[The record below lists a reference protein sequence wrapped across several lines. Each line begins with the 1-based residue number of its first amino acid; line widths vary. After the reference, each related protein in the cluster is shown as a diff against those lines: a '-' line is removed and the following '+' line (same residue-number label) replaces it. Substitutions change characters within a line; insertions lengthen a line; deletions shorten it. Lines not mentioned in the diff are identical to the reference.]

1 MRVKIVFSYLLM
13 ITLAII
19 SAFSEMSHGSAL
31 NLTVATSKPAYNIL
45 EKALITGNLTLD
57 GSPVSDALVAVEI
70 DNPKNEIFAIRTLGT
85 GSNITGPWNVEILEL
100 IPCDSTGKSKYIFP
114 PGGNAGFK
122 ITVKNNMANS
132 YNVIISLSLFYA
144 NSAPFATFIPFTGS
158 LDPGQTITIINWPIP
173 IPSNAVVGEAMVF
186 ANAYDKLPKE
196 GGFPYC
202 LEKSAIF
209 NITSGGSGSSIDKDL
224 VAEEKPPEGSY
235 SLTIAFPSLT
245 TPLGNYTIYA
255 LTYHSPQVAS
265 NKITFELELTGDL
278 YPDGKIDM
286 RDIAIVAKAFGTVPG
301 EPNWNPKAD
310 LNSDNKVDMKDI
322 AIVAKLFGMHE

>member
-1 MRVKIVFSYLLM
+1 M

-19 SAFSEMSHGSAL
+19 LAFSGMAHGSTL
-31 NLTVATSKPAYNIL
+31 NLTVATNKQTYNSL
-45 EKALITGNLTLD
+45 EKVLITGNVTVD

-70 DNPKNEIFAIRTLGT
+70 DDPKNQPFAARTLST
-85 GSNITGPWNVEILEL
+85 GPNDTGPWNVEISE
-100 IPCDSTGKSKYIFP
+100 IIICDRNGNPKYVFP
-114 PGGNAGFK
+114 RGEYLGYK
-122 ITVKNNMANS
+122 ITVKNNMAS
-132 YNVIISLSLFYA
+132 SCSVIITLTLFYA
-144 NSAPFATFIPFTGS
+144 NSAPFVMLIPYSGS
-158 LDPGQTITIINWPIP
+158 LGPSQAKTIGPIWPAVL
-173 IPSNAVVGEAMVF
+173 IPSDAVTGEAM
-186 ANAYDKLPKE
+186 AYASAYNKLPKD

-202 LEKSAIF
+202 LEKLAIF
-209 NITSGGSGSSIDKDL
+209 NITSGTSSASIDTDL
-224 VAEEKPPEGSY
+224 MAGKNPPEGSY

-245 TPLGNYTIYA
+245 TPPGNYTIYA

-301 EPNWNPKAD
+301 KPNWNPKAD